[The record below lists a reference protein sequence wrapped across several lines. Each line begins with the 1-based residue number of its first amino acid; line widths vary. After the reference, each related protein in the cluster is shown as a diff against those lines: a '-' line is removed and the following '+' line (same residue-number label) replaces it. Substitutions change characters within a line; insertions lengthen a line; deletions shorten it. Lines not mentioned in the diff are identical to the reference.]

1 MDRTDERLH
10 KRRVPW
16 SKLVDEGYDPRTVMR
31 EAQKQGLYR
40 LARSAKHRIE
50 NQQKNTQVDKRG

>member
-1 MDRTDERLH
+1 MDLTDERLH

-31 EAQKQGLYR
+31 EAQKQGLHTLASKAR
-40 LARSAKHRIE
+40 TRIDNQRREARSKE
-50 NQQKNTQVDKRG
+50 

>member
-1 MDRTDERLH
+1 MDLSDERLH

-31 EAQKQGLYR
+31 EAQKQGLHALASKAR
-40 LARSAKHRIE
+40 TRIDNQRREARSKE
-50 NQQKNTQVDKRG
+50 